1 MFKMNAYNRLDA
13 GECILRAAQLKDYK
27 WRKGEIDHRGTRI
40 IVVADGV
47 WVPSGFSPK
56 KYYVL
61 DNAILKETNGDPREI
76 EVEVFSVGAVEKLVM
91 ELTGHKCTFGMYMLQ
106 VLQSTAF
113 TKKHK
118 VMFLIPSDVYF
129 NAEEKT
135 RIRHRTY

>member
-1 MFKMNAYNRLDA
+1 MFKMNAYNRLDV
-13 GECILRAAQLKDYK
+13 GECILRAAQLKDYQGY
-27 WRKGEIDHRGTRI
+27 KGEIDHRGTRI
-40 IVVADGV
+40 IVVADGS
-47 WVPSGFSPK
+47 WVSSGLSPK

-61 DNAILKETNGDPREI
+61 KNAILKETTGDPYEI
-76 EVEVFSVGAVEKLVM
+76 EVEVLSTEAVGKLVM

-118 VMFLIPSDVYF
+118 VMFLIPSGVYF